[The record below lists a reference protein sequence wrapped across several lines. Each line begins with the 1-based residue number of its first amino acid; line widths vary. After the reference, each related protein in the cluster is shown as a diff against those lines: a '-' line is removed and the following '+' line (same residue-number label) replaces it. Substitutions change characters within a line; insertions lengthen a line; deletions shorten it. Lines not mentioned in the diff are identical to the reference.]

1 MEEELEVAAILPTAP
16 CEHDAC
22 AADDITARDRE
33 YIEACQLD
41 DDSGS
46 GPRPRFTLICNPVV
60 VGWRCMA
67 AGWLHVACNSA
78 KLRSE
83 FSDRSNL

>member
-33 YIEACQLD
+33 YIEKHFAISPYQCGHSTD
-41 DDSGS
+41 AYD
-46 GPRPRFTLICNPVV
+46 
-60 VGWRCMA
+60 
-67 AGWLHVACNSA
+67 
-78 KLRSE
+78 
-83 FSDRSNL
+83 